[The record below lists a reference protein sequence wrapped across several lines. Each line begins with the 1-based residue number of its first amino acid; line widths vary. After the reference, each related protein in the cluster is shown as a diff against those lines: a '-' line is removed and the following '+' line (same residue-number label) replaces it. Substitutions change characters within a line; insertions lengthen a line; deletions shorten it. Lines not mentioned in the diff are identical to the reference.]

1 MVADLIA
8 KDKYLQKYIVEMQRK
23 AYDYLPDRF
32 IAYLSKTYVAD
43 IKVKEDY
50 KQLKRTVLVVLM
62 EEDFPNLENIQ
73 EYHTIWHYREENHKE
88 KILTKNTEVHILE
101 LEKYKRYK
109 NSIEKFLS
117 SDKGQR
123 FFNFAYSIGA
133 AIVIWGALF
142 KILHLPGGSLL
153 LSIGMGTEVL
163 MFILSA
169 FDTPPK
175 TYHWEEVF
183 PVLNSKNPEDR
194 PEFSGG
200 KGTVIIGGNGKGGGS
215 NGGNYSDITPSDAKR
230 AVGIP
235 EGLNLSDADTQS
247 LTDSIQKMSA
257 AADQLSRMAELTD
270 ATQQYL
276 TQLSGIAEQMEQLRS
291 ATESLTAVS
300 NTLLQSYRN
309 ITENS
314 EGISDTSQGY
324 VSGME
329 TLNRNISGLNTIY
342 EIQLNSSRYC
352 EATEKM
358 TQYIQQLNSV
368 YEKMITAMTINMYR
382 PMGGAPV
389 EMPEKPKDDT
399 EQK

>member
-1 MVADLIA
+1 MG
-8 KDKYLQKYIVEMQRK
+8 
-23 AYDYLPDRF
+23 
-32 IAYLSKTYVAD
+32 
-43 IKVKEDY
+43 
-50 KQLKRTVLVVLM
+50 
-62 EEDFPNLENIQ
+62 
-73 EYHTIWHYREENHKE
+73 
-88 KILTKNTEVHILE
+88 
-101 LEKYKRYK
+101 KYKRYK
-109 NSIEKFLS
+109 NRIEKFLS

-133 AIVIWGALF
+133 AVVIWGALF

-183 PVLNSKNPEDR
+183 PVLNSKNPDDR
-194 PEFSGG
+194 PDFSGG
-200 KGTVIIGGNGKGGGS
+200 GGTVIIGGNGKGGNSG
-215 NGGNYSDITPSDAKR
+215 NGGGTYPDVSASEAKR

-235 EGLNLSDADTQS
+235 EGLNLSEADTQS

-276 TQLSGIAEQMEQLRS
+276 TQLSGIAEQMDRLRQT
-291 ATESLTAVS
+291 TESLTNVS

-324 VSGME
+324 VTGME
-329 TLNRNISGLNTIY
+329 TLNRNINGLNTIY
-342 EIQLNSSRYC
+342 EIQLKSISSQIDNIDRVNTGLRNIRDMYERSASDSTRYC
-352 EATEKM
+352 QEAEKM

-382 PMGGAPV
+382 PMGGAPA
-389 EMPEKPKDDT
+389 PDLAEKPKEDP

>member
-1 MVADLIA
+1 MG
-8 KDKYLQKYIVEMQRK
+8 
-23 AYDYLPDRF
+23 
-32 IAYLSKTYVAD
+32 
-43 IKVKEDY
+43 
-50 KQLKRTVLVVLM
+50 
-62 EEDFPNLENIQ
+62 
-73 EYHTIWHYREENHKE
+73 
-88 KILTKNTEVHILE
+88 
-101 LEKYKRYK
+101 KYKRYK
-109 NSIEKFLS
+109 NRIEKFLS

-133 AIVIWGALF
+133 AVVIWGALF

-194 PEFSGG
+194 PDFSSGG
-200 KGTVIIGGNGKGGGS
+200 GTVIIGGNGKGG
-215 NGGNYSDITPSDAKR
+215 NGGNGGGNYPDVSASEAKR

-235 EGLNLSDADTQS
+235 EGLNLSEADTQS
-247 LTDSIQKMSA
+247 LTDSIQKMST

-276 TQLSGIAEQMEQLRS
+276 TQLSGIAEQMDRLRQT
-291 ATESLTAVS
+291 TESLTNVS

-324 VSGME
+324 VTGME
-329 TLNRNISGLNTIY
+329 TLNRNINGLNTIY
-342 EIQLNSSRYC
+342 EIQLKSISSQIDNIDRVNTGLRNIRDMYERSASDSTRYC
-352 EATEKM
+352 QEAEKM

-382 PMGGAPV
+382 PMGGAPA
-389 EMPEKPKDDT
+389 PDLTEKPKEDP

>member
-1 MVADLIA
+1 MG
-8 KDKYLQKYIVEMQRK
+8 
-23 AYDYLPDRF
+23 
-32 IAYLSKTYVAD
+32 
-43 IKVKEDY
+43 
-50 KQLKRTVLVVLM
+50 
-62 EEDFPNLENIQ
+62 
-73 EYHTIWHYREENHKE
+73 
-88 KILTKNTEVHILE
+88 
-101 LEKYKRYK
+101 KYKRYK
-109 NSIEKFLS
+109 NRIEKFLS

-133 AIVIWGALF
+133 AVVIWGALF

-194 PEFSGG
+194 PDFSGG
-200 KGTVIIGGNGKGGGS
+200 GGTVIIGGNGKGG
-215 NGGNYSDITPSDAKR
+215 NGGNGGGTYPDVSASEAKR

-235 EGLNLSDADTQS
+235 EGPNLSEADTQS

-276 TQLSGIAEQMEQLRS
+276 TQLSGIAEQMDRLRQT
-291 ATESLTAVS
+291 TESLTNVS

-324 VSGME
+324 VTGME
-329 TLNRNISGLNTIY
+329 TLNRNINGLNTIY
-342 EIQLNSSRYC
+342 EIQLKSISSQIDNIDRVNTGLRNIRDMYERSASDSTRYC
-352 EATEKM
+352 QEAEKM

-382 PMGGAPV
+382 PMGGAPA
-389 EMPEKPKDDT
+389 PDLAEKPKEDP

>member
-1 MVADLIA
+1 MG
-8 KDKYLQKYIVEMQRK
+8 
-23 AYDYLPDRF
+23 
-32 IAYLSKTYVAD
+32 
-43 IKVKEDY
+43 
-50 KQLKRTVLVVLM
+50 
-62 EEDFPNLENIQ
+62 
-73 EYHTIWHYREENHKE
+73 
-88 KILTKNTEVHILE
+88 
-101 LEKYKRYK
+101 KYKRYK
-109 NSIEKFLS
+109 NRIEKFLS

-133 AIVIWGALF
+133 AVVIWGALF

-194 PEFSGG
+194 PDFSSGG
-200 KGTVIIGGNGKGGGS
+200 GTVIIGGNGKGG
-215 NGGNYSDITPSDAKR
+215 NGGNGGGTYPDVSASEAKR

-235 EGLNLSDADTQS
+235 EGLNLSEADTQS

-276 TQLSGIAEQMEQLRS
+276 TQLSGIAEQMDRLRQT
-291 ATESLTAVS
+291 TESLTNVS

-324 VSGME
+324 VTGME
-329 TLNRNISGLNTIY
+329 TLNRNINGLNTIY
-342 EIQLNSSRYC
+342 EIQLKSISSQIDNIDRVNTGLRNIRDMYERSASDSTRYC
-352 EATEKM
+352 QEAEKM

-382 PMGGAPV
+382 PMGGAPA
-389 EMPEKPKDDT
+389 PDLAEKPKEDP

>member
-1 MVADLIA
+1 MG
-8 KDKYLQKYIVEMQRK
+8 
-23 AYDYLPDRF
+23 
-32 IAYLSKTYVAD
+32 
-43 IKVKEDY
+43 
-50 KQLKRTVLVVLM
+50 
-62 EEDFPNLENIQ
+62 
-73 EYHTIWHYREENHKE
+73 
-88 KILTKNTEVHILE
+88 
-101 LEKYKRYK
+101 KYKRYK
-109 NSIEKFLS
+109 NRIEKFLS

-123 FFNFAYSIGA
+123 FFNFAYSLGA
-133 AIVIWGALF
+133 AVVIWGALF

-194 PEFSGG
+194 PDFSGG
-200 KGTVIIGGNGKGGGS
+200 GGGTVIIGGNGKGG
-215 NGGNYSDITPSDAKR
+215 NGGNGGNGGGYAGGGQPEVSAADARR

-235 EGLNLSDADTQS
+235 EGLNLSEADTQS

-276 TQLSGIAEQMEQLRS
+276 TQLSGIAEQMDRLRQT
-291 ATESLTAVS
+291 TESLTNVS

-324 VSGME
+324 VTGME

-342 EIQLNSSRYC
+342 EIQLKSISSQIDNIDRVNTGLRNIRDMYERSASDSTRYC
-352 EATEKM
+352 QEAEKM

-382 PMGGAPV
+382 PMGGAPA
-389 EMPEKPKDDT
+389 PAPTPDPTEKPKDDP

>member
-1 MVADLIA
+1 MG
-8 KDKYLQKYIVEMQRK
+8 
-23 AYDYLPDRF
+23 
-32 IAYLSKTYVAD
+32 
-43 IKVKEDY
+43 
-50 KQLKRTVLVVLM
+50 
-62 EEDFPNLENIQ
+62 
-73 EYHTIWHYREENHKE
+73 
-88 KILTKNTEVHILE
+88 
-101 LEKYKRYK
+101 KYKRYK
-109 NSIEKFLS
+109 NRIEKFLS

-133 AIVIWGALF
+133 AVVIWGALF

-183 PVLNSKNPEDR
+183 PVLNSKNPDDR
-194 PEFSGG
+194 PDFSGG
-200 KGTVIIGGNGKGGGS
+200 GGTVIIGGNGKGG
-215 NGGNYSDITPSDAKR
+215 NGGNGGGTYPDVSASEAKR

-235 EGLNLSDADTQS
+235 EGLNLSEADTQS

-276 TQLSGIAEQMEQLRS
+276 TQLSGIAEQMDRLRQT
-291 ATESLTAVS
+291 TESLTNVS

-324 VSGME
+324 VTGME
-329 TLNRNISGLNTIY
+329 TLNRNINGLNTIY
-342 EIQLNSSRYC
+342 EIQLKSISSQIDNIDRVNTGLRNIRDMYERSASDSTRYC
-352 EATEKM
+352 QEAEKM

-382 PMGGAPV
+382 PMGGAPA
-389 EMPEKPKDDT
+389 PDLTEKPKEDP

>member
-1 MVADLIA
+1 MG
-8 KDKYLQKYIVEMQRK
+8 
-23 AYDYLPDRF
+23 
-32 IAYLSKTYVAD
+32 
-43 IKVKEDY
+43 
-50 KQLKRTVLVVLM
+50 
-62 EEDFPNLENIQ
+62 
-73 EYHTIWHYREENHKE
+73 
-88 KILTKNTEVHILE
+88 
-101 LEKYKRYK
+101 KYKRYK
-109 NSIEKFLS
+109 NRIEKFLS

-133 AIVIWGALF
+133 AVVIWGALF

-175 TYHWEEVF
+175 AYHWEEVF

-194 PEFSGG
+194 PDFSSGG
-200 KGTVIIGGNGKGGGS
+200 GTVIIGGNGKGG
-215 NGGNYSDITPSDAKR
+215 NGGNGGGTYPDVSASEAKR

-235 EGLNLSDADTQS
+235 EGLNLSEADTQS

-276 TQLSGIAEQMEQLRS
+276 TQLSGIAEQMDRLRQT
-291 ATESLTAVS
+291 TESLTNVS

-324 VSGME
+324 VTGME
-329 TLNRNISGLNTIY
+329 TLNRNINGLNTIY
-342 EIQLNSSRYC
+342 EIQLKSISSQIDNIDRVNTGLRNIRDMYERSASDSTRYC
-352 EATEKM
+352 QEAEKM

-382 PMGGAPV
+382 PMGGAPA
-389 EMPEKPKDDT
+389 PDLTEKPKEDP